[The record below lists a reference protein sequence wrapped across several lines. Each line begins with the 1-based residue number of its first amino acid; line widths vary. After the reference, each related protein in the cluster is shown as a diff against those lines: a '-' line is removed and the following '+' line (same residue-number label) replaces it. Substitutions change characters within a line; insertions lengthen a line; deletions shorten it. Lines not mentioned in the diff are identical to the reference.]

1 MRNIPYVQVVG
12 VFRSGGDTLVGMLC
26 DLGSLWLV
34 SIPAALLAANVFHL
48 SFLGVVMAAYIAEDL
63 PKAIMCL
70 LHFRS
75 LRWLKPVTK
84 EGREG
89 LEAWKRQREA

>member
-1 MRNIPYVQVVG
+1 
-12 VFRSGGDTLVGMLC
+12 MLC

-34 SIPAALLAANVFHL
+34 SIPTAWLAANVFHL
-48 SFLGVVMAAYIAEDL
+48 SFLGVVMAAYVAEDL
-63 PKAIMCL
+63 PKAILCL

-89 LEAWKRQREA
+89 LEAWKGQRNA